1 MCITEWVV
9 LRFFVYSL
17 ADIQCPWR
25 WWFSKVWQSRERWW
39 LPHSLFKRLPFPHF
53 IVLLPLFTTF
63 HWVYPNLLNIWCYQL
78 GSEAFFLVASFVER
92 LHPHEALR
100 GGHNG
105 GIAPSLFLPKV
116 HMIDGGGEKIKRWG
130 KF

>member
-1 MCITEWVV
+1 MYNWVGGA
-9 LRFFVYSL
+9 LFFFVYSL
-17 ADIQCPWR
+17 ADMLCPWR

-53 IVLLPLFTTF
+53 IVLLPFFYYISLGLPQPIKYM
-63 HWVYPNLLNIWCYQL
+63 VLSARLRGVLL
-78 GSEAFFLVASFVER
+78 GSQLCR
-92 LHPHEALR
+92 NITPTW

-116 HMIDGGGEKIKRWG
+116 HIIDGGGEKIKRWG